1 MKAKR
6 SLTLQCEKI
15 SICFLLLF
23 GELAFANSLHIE
35 SIDRT
40 PTLDEF
46 LELDSVPGDM
56 TRVEGFVQNM
66 PYDGE
71 PATKDTIVFLAHT
84 SQSLFVAFQ
93 AVDDPGAVRATLAP
107 REAIM
112 VDDRVNFT
120 IDTFGDQRRAYMFE
134 ANPFGVQRDLT
145 YVEGQGFDP
154 NFDTVWQSDGQ
165 LTDWGY
171 AVLIEVPFKSL
182 RFDPE
187 TPREWRI
194 MFERIMQANNFE
206 VSNWPHLSNSIQ
218 GRLNQ
223 AQAVEPIRGV
233 EPGRNLQLIPYVST
247 RSFDALTTD
256 GEPRFISESFDT
268 EAGIDIKHVWN
279 DRVVTDLTVNPD
291 FSQIESDEPQV
302 TVNERF
308 EVFFPERRPFFLE
321 NADLFKTPINLLFT
335 RRIVDPGYGARV
347 TAKLGDWS
355 LASLIANDE
364 AAGRFREDALAD
376 EDASFLSARVNRD
389 IGTQSSVGAIMT
401 RRSFDASNNTV
412 VGIDGRNRWNDRW
425 TSRWQLA
432 GSNTRQL
439 DGTESDG
446 RGAYLI
452 VDRQG
457 RHLNYLGRIK
467 HYSEDFDV
475 QTGFI
480 PRTGVTEMVHYMS
493 LYDWPEDN
501 DWLVR
506 WGPEFEI
513 EQVWSEDGD
522 LLDQKFEASLEW
534 EFPGQTYFELNVTDA
549 SIKLNPEDIP
559 TLVAATKFDY
569 SSIVVEYGSSQWRRF
584 AINGTTSFGRRINFA
599 PVGGQPPQSAD
610 WFQSV
615 LSSSYRPSDQVT
627 INLDLIHS
635 NFDDRETGEPI
646 LDDLIGRVRVNWQ
659 LTPAMSLRAIVQHED
674 TDTNPQQT
682 VLETRTN
689 WNFDLLFTYRVNAWT
704 AVYAGY
710 NQNRQNLALEDIGG
724 TNVLT
729 RSSDLIRDSE
739 QFVIKFT
746 YFFRPSMF

>member
-1 MKAKR
+1 MKSKK
-6 SLTLQCEKI
+6 SLAPKCEKI
-15 SICFLLLF
+15 SIYLLLLF
-23 GELAFANSLHIE
+23 VELAYANNLQIQ

-40 PTLDEF
+40 PDLDEF
-46 LELDSVPGDM
+46 LKLDSVARDM
-56 TRVEGFVQNM
+56 TRIEGFVQNM

-71 PATKDTIVFLAHT
+71 PATKDTIVFLAHNG
-84 SQSLFVAFQ
+84 QSLFVAFQ
-93 AVDDPGAVRATLAP
+93 AVDEPGAIRATLAP

-134 ANPFGVQRDLT
+134 VNPFGVQRDLT

-187 TPREWRI
+187 SPREWRI

-206 VSNWPHLSNSIQ
+206 VSNWPHLSNSIE

-223 AQAVEPIRGV
+223 AQAVDPIGGV

-256 GEPRFISESFDT
+256 GEPHFINESFET

-355 LASLIANDE
+355 LASLVANDE
-364 AAGRFREDALAD
+364 AAGRFRQDGLRD
-376 EDASFLSARVNRD
+376 EDATFLSARINRD
-389 IGTQSSVGAIMT
+389 IGDQSSVGTIMT
-401 RRSFDASNNTV
+401 HRNFDESHNTV

-432 GSNTRQL
+432 GSETRQL
-439 DGTESDG
+439 DGSEKDG

-452 VDRQG
+452 VDRTG

-480 PRTGVTEMVHYMS
+480 PRTGVTEMVNYLS

-501 DWLVR
+501 GWLVR

-513 EQVWSEDGD
+513 EQVWSEDGE
-522 LLDQKFEASLEW
+522 LLDRKVEASLEW
-534 EFPGQTYFELNVTDA
+534 EFPGQTVFEVNVIDSTV
-549 SIKLNPEDIP
+549 KLKPEDFP
-559 TLVAATKFDY
+559 TLGVATSFDY
-569 SSIVVEYGSSQWRRF
+569 SSVVVEYSTSRWRRF
-584 AINGTTSFGRRINFA
+584 AIGGTTSIGHRINFA
-599 PVGGQPPQSAD
+599 PIEGRAPHSTD

-615 LSSSYRPSDQVT
+615 LSSSYRPVDQVT
-627 INLDLIHS
+627 INLDLIYS
-635 NFDDRETGEPI
+635 DFDDRETGEPV
-646 LDDLIGRVRVNWQ
+646 LDDLIGRLRVNWQ
-659 LTPAMSLRAIVQHED
+659 LTPRMSVRAIVQHED

-682 VLETRTN
+682 VLETRRN

-710 NQNRQNLALEDIGG
+710 NQNLQNLEFNNIAG
-724 TNVLT
+724 TNVLR
-729 RSSDLIRDSE
+729 RSDDLIRDSE
-739 QFVIKFT
+739 QFVIKFS
-746 YFFRPSMF
+746 YFLRP

>member
-1 MKAKR
+1 MKSKR
-6 SLTLQCEKI
+6 NLAPKCEKI
-15 SICFLLLF
+15 SIYLLLLF
-23 GELAFANSLHIE
+23 GELAFANSLQIQ

-40 PTLDEF
+40 PTLHEF
-46 LELDSVPGDM
+46 LKLDAVPRDM
-56 TRVEGFVQNM
+56 TRIEGFVQNM

-71 PATKDTIVFLAHT
+71 PATKDTIVFLAHNG
-84 SQSLFVAFQ
+84 QSLFVAFQ
-93 AVDDPGAVRATLAP
+93 AVDEPGSVRATLAP

-154 NFDTVWQSDGQ
+154 NFDTVWQSGGQ

-171 AVLIEVPFKSL
+171 VVLIEVPFKSL

-187 TPREWRI
+187 SPREWRI
-194 MFERIMQANNFE
+194 LFERIMQANNFE
-206 VSNWPHLSNSIQ
+206 VSNWPHLSNSIE

-223 AQAVEPIRGV
+223 AQAVDPIRGV
-233 EPGRNLQLIPYVST
+233 EPGRNLQLIPYIST

-256 GEPRFISESFDT
+256 SEPRFINESFDT

-355 LASLIANDE
+355 LAGLAANDE

-376 EDASFLSARVNRD
+376 EDATFLSARINRD
-389 IGTQSSVGAIMT
+389 IGEQSSVGAIMT
-401 RRSFDASNNTV
+401 QRKFDESHNTV
-412 VGIDGRNRWNDRW
+412 IGIDGRNRWNDRW

-432 GSNTRQL
+432 ASETLQL
-439 DGTESDG
+439 DGTEMDG

-452 VDRQG
+452 VDRTG

-480 PRTGVTEMVHYMS
+480 PRTGVTEMVNYLS

-513 EQVWSEDGD
+513 EQVWSEDGE
-522 LLDQKFEASLEW
+522 LLDRKVEASVEW
-534 EFPGQTYFELNVTDA
+534 EFPGQTVFEVNVIDSTVTL
-549 SIKLNPEDIP
+549 KPEDYP
-559 TLVAATKFDY
+559 TLGVATRFDY
-569 SSIVVEYGSSQWRRF
+569 SSVVVEYSTSRWRRF
-584 AINGTTSFGRRINFA
+584 AISGITSIGHRINFA
-599 PVGGQPPQSAD
+599 PIEGRAPHSTD

-615 LSSSYRPSDQVT
+615 LSTSYRPVDQVT
-627 INLDLIHS
+627 INVDLIYS
-635 NFDDRETGEPI
+635 DFDDRETGEPV
-646 LDDLIGRVRVNWQ
+646 LDDLIGRLRVNWQ
-659 LTPAMSLRAIVQHED
+659 LSPRMSVRAIVQHED

-682 VLETRTN
+682 VLEARRN

-710 NQNRQNLALEDIGG
+710 NLNLQNLEFNNIAG
-724 TNVLT
+724 TNVLR
-729 RSSDLIRDSE
+729 RSDELMRDSE
-739 QFVIKFT
+739 QFVIKFS
-746 YFFRPSMF
+746 YFLRP

>member
-1 MKAKR
+1 MKSKR
-6 SLTLQCEKI
+6 NLAPKCEKI
-15 SICFLLLF
+15 SIYLLLLF
-23 GELAFANSLHIE
+23 GELAFANSLQIQ

-40 PTLDEF
+40 PTLHEF
-46 LELDSVPGDM
+46 LKLDAVPRDM
-56 TRVEGFVQNM
+56 TRIEGFVQNM

-71 PATKDTIVFLAHT
+71 PATKDTIVFLAHNG
-84 SQSLFVAFQ
+84 QSLFVAFQ
-93 AVDDPGAVRATLAP
+93 AVDEPGSVRATLAP

-134 ANPFGVQRDLT
+134 ANPFGVQRDLP

-154 NFDTVWQSDGQ
+154 NFDTVWQSGGQ

-171 AVLIEVPFKSL
+171 VVLIEVPFKSL

-187 TPREWRI
+187 SPREWRI
-194 MFERIMQANNFE
+194 LFERIMQANNFE
-206 VSNWPHLSNSIQ
+206 VSNWPHLSNSIE

-223 AQAVEPIRGV
+223 AQAVDPIRGV
-233 EPGRNLQLIPYVST
+233 EPGRNLQLIPYIST

-256 GEPRFISESFDT
+256 SEPRFINESFDT

-355 LASLIANDE
+355 LAGLAANDE

-376 EDASFLSARVNRD
+376 EDATFLSARINRD
-389 IGTQSSVGAIMT
+389 IGEQSSVGAIMT
-401 RRSFDASNNTV
+401 QRKFDESHNTV
-412 VGIDGRNRWNDRW
+412 IGIDGRNRWNDRW

-432 GSNTRQL
+432 ASETLQL
-439 DGTESDG
+439 DGTEMDG

-452 VDRQG
+452 VDRTG

-480 PRTGVTEMVHYMS
+480 PRTGVTEMVNYLS

-513 EQVWSEDGD
+513 EQVWSEDGE
-522 LLDQKFEASLEW
+522 LLDRKVEASVEW
-534 EFPGQTYFELNVTDA
+534 EFPGQTVFEVNVIDSTVTL
-549 SIKLNPEDIP
+549 KPEDYP
-559 TLVAATKFDY
+559 TLGVATRFDY
-569 SSIVVEYGSSQWRRF
+569 SSVVVEYSTSRWRRF
-584 AINGTTSFGRRINFA
+584 AISGITSIGHRINFA
-599 PVGGQPPQSAD
+599 PIEGRAPHSTD

-615 LSSSYRPSDQVT
+615 LSTSYRPVDQVT
-627 INLDLIHS
+627 INVDLIYS
-635 NFDDRETGEPI
+635 DFDDRETGEPV
-646 LDDLIGRVRVNWQ
+646 LDDLIGRLRVNWQ
-659 LTPAMSLRAIVQHED
+659 LSPRMSVRAIVQHED

-682 VLETRTN
+682 VLEARRN

-710 NQNRQNLALEDIGG
+710 NLNLQNLEFNNIAG
-724 TNVLT
+724 TNVLR
-729 RSSDLIRDSE
+729 RSDELMRDSE
-739 QFVIKFT
+739 QFVIKFS
-746 YFFRPSMF
+746 YFLRP